1 MLCSVYTGGWL
12 NLKDMYESLI
22 VFGVMTGL
30 LLPARLLFIT
40 YVSDNWIGSFGI
52 ISAISITLLVLV
64 KKGKL
69 GKFGRMF
76 QRQIDKLLSGKRRI
90 IVYAESAFVLAL
102 LGTMIFAI
110 NMGNSSYSHIQD
122 EFEIAM
128 KFDNSETLIA
138 QTEEWTA
145 EEWFNGF
152 VAMPIAFIV
161 AFPQM
166 SAVIAHID
174 SSLNG
179 WLMHFY
185 TVGFVEYAE
194 FLGILLLYRF
204 VLKTKP
210 KTEMFQ

>member
-1 MLCSVYTGGWL
+1 
-12 NLKDMYESLI
+12 
-22 VFGVMTGL
+22 MTGL

-52 ISAISITLLVLV
+52 ISAISIALLVLV
-64 KKGKL
+64 KKGKM
-69 GKFGRMF
+69 GEFGRMF

-90 IVYAESAFVLAL
+90 IVYAESTFVLAL
-102 LGTMIFAI
+102 LGTMIFVI

-122 EFEIAM
+122 DFEIA

-138 QTEEWTA
+138 HTEEWTA
-145 EEWFNGF
+145 EEWLNGF
-152 VAMPIAFIV
+152 IAIPIAFVV

-166 SAVIAHID
+166 SAVIAQID
-174 SSLNG
+174 SSLDG

-204 VLKTKP
+204 VIKTKS
-210 KTEMFQ
+210 KTKMVQ